1 MDQYIIGINTGGTYT
16 DGVLLDYASRRLI
29 SSAKSLTTRHDLKIG
44 VIKVLKK
51 LDIKPDYRIK
61 LVGISSTLATNT
73 VAEGKGRKVGLLLA
87 GYDQELVEK
96 YGLSDKLPTDIIGYF
111 AGGHNAQGVE
121 ISPLDKEGLEEWVK
135 AHQHEVDAVAISS
148 YFSPMNPAHEDAAF
162 EIIQKHSDL
171 PVVMAHQLSTKL
183 DSIKRAA
190 TATIN
195 ASLVAVMH
203 DFIQS
208 VHQSL
213 EELKINAPL
222 MIVRGDGTL
231 MPSEEA
237 VQKPVET
244 VLSGPA
250 ASAIGGRFLAGNG
263 SSLVVD
269 MGSTTTDMAMVH
281 NSTVVVSPEG
291 ARVGEI
297 DTAVEAARIRT
308 ISLGCDSRIH
318 HNEKKDVVLGPDRVR
333 PLSQL
338 AMYHNNVLEDF
349 RKLNSGNNGVK
360 RPEDIEYWYLHD
372 DIDETTYQ
380 TLSDNQKK
388 ALEIIR
394 TPTSLSKVVDET
406 GVFHPRNLGLDQLIS
421 QGTIECSALTPS
433 DLLHASRSLDLW
445 NKEVA
450 NIALD
455 HYCDIFNKAPK
466 MFIEEVFNKITD
478 TLVEEMIIFLACQ
491 NTRPSDMP
499 ASIDGEWG
507 KWMLQQILYSDNHF
521 LSIDANSRYPVVG
534 VGAPA
539 RHFLKRAA
547 RNIHAK
553 FNLPEYFEVANAVGA
568 VAGSVAETR
577 EAMVFVRDQQ
587 DQYTYIARLDGKET
601 EFQDY
606 EECCDFAEESV
617 RNLAKEA
624 AQNAG
629 AIDCFVEMKK
639 KTEGSVRR
647 YVARALGNPKLSR
660 MPKTEETVGNES
672 KVTEKEI

>member
-16 DGVLLDYASRRLI
+16 DGVLLDYSSRRLI

-44 VIKVLKK
+44 VNKVLKK
-51 LDIKPDYRIK
+51 LDIQPDYRIK

-73 VAEGKGRKVGLLLA
+73 VAEEKGRKVALLLI
-87 GYDQELVEK
+87 GYDQELIEK
-96 YGLSDKLPTDIIGYF
+96 YGLGENLPTDIIGYF
-111 AGGHNAQGVE
+111 KGGHNAQGVE
-121 ISPLDKEGLEEWVK
+121 MSPIDKEGLAEWVK
-135 AHQHEVDAVAISS
+135 NHQHEVDAVAVSS
-148 YFSPMNPAHEDAAF
+148 YFSPMNTDHEDAAF
-162 EIIQKHSDL
+162 DIIQEHSDL
-171 PVVMAHQLSTKL
+171 PVVLAHQLSTKL

-203 DFIQS
+203 DFINS

-213 EELKINAPL
+213 KELEIKAPL

-237 VQKPVET
+237 VRKPVET

-291 ARVGEI
+291 ARVGKIE
-297 DTAVEAARIRT
+297 TAVEAARIRT
-308 ISLGCDSRIH
+308 ISLGCDSRISL
-318 HNEKKDVVLGPDRVR
+318 NEKREVLLGPDRVR
-333 PLSQL
+333 SLAQL
-338 AMYHNNVLEDF
+338 AMYHDNVLEDF
-349 RKLNSGNNGVK
+349 RKLHYVDK
-360 RPEDIEYWYLHD
+360 PARKPEDIEYWYLHNEV
-372 DIDETTYQ
+372 DEVIYQ
-380 TLSDNQKK
+380 SLSDTQKK

-394 TPTSLSKVVDET
+394 TPTPLSKVVEET
-406 GVFHPRNLGLDQLIS
+406 GVFHPRNLGLDHLVS
-421 QGTIECSALTPS
+421 QGIIECSSLNPS
-433 DLLHASRSLDLW
+433 DLLHASRDLNLW

-455 HYCDIFNKAPK
+455 YYCDIFNKDPK
-466 MFIEEVFNKITD
+466 AFIEEVFNKITD
-478 TLVEEMIIFLACQ
+478 VLVEEMIIFLACQ

-499 ASIDGEWG
+499 SAIDGEWG
-507 KWMLQQILYSDNHF
+507 QWMLHQILYSDNHF

-547 RNIHAK
+547 RTIHAK
-553 FNLPEYFEVANAVGA
+553 FNLPPYFEVANAVGA

-587 DQYTYIARLDGKET
+587 DQYTYIARIDGKET

-606 EECCDFAEESV
+606 EDCCDFAEDTV

-647 YVARALGNPKLSR
+647 YVARALGNPKLSKI
-660 MPKTEETVGNES
+660 PQSEPVPDPDQ
-672 KVTEKEI
+672 